1 MIYIQLIFV
10 RIIIAAIPFRVIY
23 KFLVSTKRR
32 SLSNNNEDFNEMRLI
47 SNKIK
52 NCADN
57 LKINNC
63 LTISSLIF
71 FRLRKEGFILNFNIA
86 VKKKGNRLESHCWVS
101 NNQRSLLSEDGLD
114 ELSLIKII

>member
-1 MIYIQLIFV
+1 M
-10 RIIIAAIPFRVIY
+10 PFRVIY
-23 KFLVSTKRR
+23 KFLEFTKRR
-32 SLSNNNEDFNEMRLI
+32 SLSNNNEDFNEMCLI

-71 FRLRKEGFILNFNIA
+71 FRLRKEGFILSFNIA
-86 VKKKGNRLESHCWVS
+86 VKKRGNRLESHCWVS
-101 NNQRSLLSEDGLD
+101 NNQRPLLSEDGLD